1 LKIRG
6 NGLRLANYVG
16 IVLVISLVVSVMHA
30 EAEEIRLIVRGDDL
44 GMTQGSLVAFERAF
58 NEGILTCGSV
68 IVCAPWFE
76 AAAALSRNNPDWCTG
91 VHLSL
96 VGEWRGYRWRPV
108 VPWDRIPSITDEDGF
123 LLGSPGELWGRKPKI
138 EEIEKEFR
146 AQINLALRKGIR
158 VQYLDTHYM
167 GPSSYPGLEEVIRKL
182 AKDYDLPVSGLMGEK
197 RLRGIYSTP
206 VAEKKSTAL
215 KMLEEMT
222 PGLWLWIFHPGAD
235 SPEHEFL
242 IHTDP
247 KDVFTGGGVAKHRA
261 EETKVLT
268 SPEIKT
274 AILEKGIKLT
284 NYKDLWLEK
293 AKQKQ

>member
-1 LKIRG
+1 M
-6 NGLRLANYVG
+6 
-16 IVLVISLVVSVMHA
+16 VMRA
-30 EAEEIRLIVRGDDL
+30 EAEGIRLIVRGDDL

-58 NEGILTCGSV
+58 NKGVLTCGSI

-76 AAAALSRNNPDWCTG
+76 AAATLSRNNPGWCPG

-96 VGEWRGYRWRPV
+96 VGEWRGYRWRPA
-108 VPWDRIPSITDEDGF
+108 VPWDRVPSITDEDGF
-123 LLGSPGELWGRKPKI
+123 LFGYPGELWARKPKI
-138 EEIEKEFR
+138 EEIEKELR
-146 AQINLALRKGIR
+146 AQINLALKKGIR

-167 GPSSYPGLEEVIRKL
+167 GPSSYPGLEGVIRKL
-182 AKDYDLPVSGLMGEK
+182 TKEYDLPFSGWMGEK
-197 RLRGIYSTP
+197 RLRGIYTTG
-206 VAEKKSTAL
+206 VKEKKIAAL
-215 KMLEEMT
+215 KMLEELT
-222 PGLWLWIFHPGAD
+222 PGLWLWVCHPGID

-261 EETKVLT
+261 EETNVLT

-284 NYKDLWLEK
+284 NYKDLWLEIGK
-293 AKQKQ
+293 HEK